1 MDFKS
6 ICQNKTKNDWAKY
19 SLTKLFLDV
28 LFVNVCGYHE
38 SMLLIR

>member
-19 SLTKLFLDV
+19 SLTKIMLVVLTFL
-28 LFVNVCGYHE
+28 
-38 SMLLIR
+38 SLLIAVDAKNRK

>member
-19 SLTKLFLDV
+19 SLTKLFLVV
-28 LFVNVCGYHE
+28 LTFLSVFIAVDAKN
-38 SMLLIR
+38 RK

>member
-19 SLTKLFLDV
+19 SLTKLFLVV
-28 LFVNVCGYHE
+28 LTFL
-38 SMLLIR
+38 SLLIAVDAKNCK

>member
-19 SLTKLFLDV
+19 SLTKLFLVV
-28 LFVNVCGYHE
+28 LTFL
-38 SMLLIR
+38 SLLIAVDAKNRK

>member
-19 SLTKLFLDV
+19 SLTKFFLVV
-28 LFVNVCGYHE
+28 LTFL
-38 SMLLIR
+38 SLLIAVDAKNRK

>member
-19 SLTKLFLDV
+19 SLTKLFLVV
-28 LFVNVCGYHE
+28 LTFL
-38 SMLLIR
+38 SPLIAVDAKNHK